1 MLPLMMLPLLLL
13 LILSLRFLMSL
24 LLLILALL
32 LPLLM
37 LLYVATA
44 AAAVDVATAAATV
57 DVTSSVSAVGALT
70 LYFLPV
76 SGAFKRG
83 SPYLF
88 DCGSSRFRV
97 PSKEVHPKILTAVAL
112 RPPSSPWLHEHD

>member
-1 MLPLMMLPLLLL
+1 MLPLP
-13 LILSLRFLMSL
+13 
-24 LLLILALL
+24 AVD
-32 LPLLM
+32 
-37 LLYVATA
+37 VATA
-44 AAAVDVATAAATV
+44 AVDVATAAVDVATAAATV

-97 PSKEVHPKILTAVAL
+97 PSKEVHPTCSTAVAAGFGCL
-112 RPPSSPWLHEHD
+112 QKRFTLKS

>member
-1 MLPLMMLPLLLL
+1 ML
-13 LILSLRFLMSL
+13 R
-24 LLLILALL
+24 
-32 LPLLM
+32 
-37 LLYVATA
+37 YDVATA
-44 AAAVDVATAAATV
+44 AAAVDVATAAVDVATAAVDVATAAVDVATAAATV
-57 DVTSSVSAVGALT
+57 DDTSSVSAVGALT

-112 RPPSSPWLHEHD
+112 RPPSSQWLHEHD